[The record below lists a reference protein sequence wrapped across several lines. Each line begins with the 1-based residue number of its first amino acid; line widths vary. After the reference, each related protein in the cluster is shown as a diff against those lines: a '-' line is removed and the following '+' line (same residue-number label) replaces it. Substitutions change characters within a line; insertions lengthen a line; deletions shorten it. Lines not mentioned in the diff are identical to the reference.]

1 MKTFSFLYTAP
12 LAVLITTAF
21 ISPVN
26 ETQDLETCTCDSV
39 RDSLALVDLYNA
51 TNGSNWTIT
60 WELGMPMAS
69 FHGVIFD
76 QNGCV
81 TELELPENNLVG
93 TIPTSIGNLSEL
105 TYLELGDN
113 NLEGGIPET
122 VGMLKKL
129 SQLRLGNTGIG
140 GTIPESIGSMD
151 ALQRLVC
158 FGCNLS
164 GTIPDTL
171 RNLSQLTVLDFQF
184 NPSLTGPLPEWLG
197 SLSKLTS
204 INFITNNLNGS
215 IPASLGQL
223 QHLRGLFLDDNMLSG
238 AIPSELGNTTSL
250 ETIGLSGNQL
260 NDTIPASLCNL
271 DNLKILRLNDNTL
284 IGSLPD
290 SLGKLTNLEFF
301 YAQNNR
307 LSGNIPASLS
317 NITNLTELNLC
328 CQKLGENI
336 IKLTG
341 EIPPGLGQLTNLTNL
356 QLHQNDLTGEIPIDF
371 GNLVNLTTFRLY
383 DNKLSGEIPSSLSQL
398 QLLTEL
404 NLSNNQLSGAIPNTI
419 GDMSNLQV
427 LDLSNNQLGDDFP
440 GSLANLDSLIQLDL
454 SYNELTGS
462 IPTELVE
469 AGIAKLDLSYN
480 QLEGNIPIDIFDK
493 PSMEVLR
500 LNNNALTGN
509 IPVPQG
515 LNSLLELLLSNN
527 QLSGIISSGF
537 DASNLSSIK
546 ELRLDD
552 NQLQGTI
559 PESLGE
565 LSNLIVLDLSINQFE
580 GNIPFEAGDLPAL
593 ELIFLAKNNLTG
605 VIPPAFS
612 GFTSLRLLAL
622 NGNAFSG
629 EIPEGLGNL
638 PNLIDLYVGDNNLS
652 GCIPQDWFNL
662 CDRGADV
669 YLEGN
674 PMLLND
680 DFEAFCSATG
690 EGSGVC
696 LTNYECSSAT
706 VLPINAEACD
716 RNYRAVKLN
725 LATTST
731 PNPSLSCSNTFVGN
745 DVWFKVA
752 LPSTG
757 NVLIK
762 SDSITTINPA
772 IEAYEGADC
781 NTLSAIQCAELDS
794 LPFAVAIEGQ
804 NFGLTAGDTVWLRIW
819 DQNNS
824 VVNTDTNAVVALTA
838 HFLPIEKESWELCDF
853 PATVLNDTLSAGTG
867 NRSATQFI
875 VQYNSDATAQD
886 ITEVNAELGNE
897 GAVLL
902 RECPCRSTPLQLWIS
917 ENPIEME
924 TERQTASKK
933 SKVDT
938 SNYNYLLESR
948 DFIGNSFTEGQQ
960 INSSTAI
967 DAAGN
972 FFMTWQD
979 NGRYRYAFSLYG
991 QRFDAANERV
1001 GAEFKIS
1008 DTPVGGQENPDVTM
1022 HPDGQ
1027 FVTVW
1032 MEGKSLGRKEIK
1044 AQLFNANGSK
1054 NGSALDISNPRSGYS
1069 PSVAIDTSGHF
1080 VIAWHAPDAS
1090 GFGIY
1095 AQQFDENGVALA
1107 PVFQVNSFT
1116 NGTQQLADIAMN
1128 VDGTFVIVWQGG
1140 NFDGSGTGVFG
1151 TLYNELGEAIRADFQ
1166 INTYF
1171 QNDQSFPTVAMNE
1184 SGAFVVVWQSDGQDG
1199 SDTGVFAQR
1208 FDASGN
1214 PVGAEIAV
1222 NTTTADDQ
1230 AKPAVVL
1237 YEDGGFLVVWESQ
1250 GQDGSGGGIYGQLF
1264 DPSGNKIGGEIL
1276 INSVTEGTQLQP
1288 SIAKNQSEA
1297 VIVSWESYGQ
1307 DGSAQGIFGQKFQTT
1322 GTGASRSIIPS
1333 DEAKLS
1339 AGLGLLQ
1346 RFSNQT
1352 YTPVSPQVRTLVA
1365 LTDTGVKSDHP
1376 ELQNAI
1382 WMNEEEND
1390 GDNCL
1395 VGDLIGYDFTA
1406 NDGDPEDIDGHGT
1419 GVNGA
1424 VVRDFPEEVQ
1434 LELMNLKF
1442 YENQRGTVFDA
1453 ICGIYYAVDEGANII
1468 NLSWGFESAQFPQ
1481 ILYDALAYAAA
1492 NDVLLVASAGNTSK
1506 NNDLINK
1513 YPANFDL
1520 PNLIVATAYQIDE
1533 DSVGVRLANYAS
1545 YGVQNV
1551 DLAARGYV
1559 ETTALGDSLSNLA
1572 GTSLAAP
1579 AVTRTAAAIK
1589 GKHPTLTALEIKD
1602 CILQSVDV
1610 ISGLDTLVATGG
1622 VLNDE
1627 AALACA
1633 AVQEFS
1639 CRTTDFTIENSQS
1652 QNATYQTTGS
1662 ITMNATVFSG
1672 TTTTVQAVNSVTLST
1687 GFHAEAGATFTAN
1700 TNSCNSSENALLS
1713 QNETHFD
1720 TSKNTTAKSTFSTTA
1735 ITIAPNPA
1743 AENIQISWHG
1753 KGGETQFR
1761 ILDINGRVLKSQVF
1775 TAFARWNQQTI
1786 AVNDLPQGIYLI
1798 NIQTA
1803 EGVQV
1808 EKFVVKRL

>member
-1 MKTFSFLYTAP
+1 MKTLNLLYAT
-12 LAVLITTAF
+12 LMAVWIGTAF
-21 ISPVN
+21 IPPTSTPTSVS
-26 ETQDLETCTCDSV
+26 CACDPV

-51 TNGSNWTIT
+51 TNGANWTIS
-60 WELGMPMAS
+60 WDLNMPMS
-69 FHGVIFD
+69 NFYGVVLD
-76 QNGCV
+76 DNRCV
-81 TELELPENNLVG
+81 KDLYLYKNNLVG
-93 TIPTSIGNLSEL
+93 TTPISIGNLSEL
-105 TYLELGDN
+105 LLLDLSHNSLT
-113 NLEGGIPET
+113 GGIPTT
-122 VGMLKKL
+122 VGDLLKL
-129 SQLRLGNTGIG
+129 ERLNFGMNESLG
-140 GTIPESIGSMD
+140 GTIPESIGNLSTLRNFD
-151 ALQRLVC
+151 C
-158 FGCNLS
+158 FSCNLT
-164 GTIPDTL
+164 GTIPDTMRHL
-171 RNLSQLTVLDFQF
+171 TQLEWLNFE
-184 NPSLTGPLPEWLG
+184 NNSLTGTFPDWLG
-197 SLSKLTS
+197 DLS
-204 INFITNNLNGS
+204 NLELVSFPANDFNGS

-223 QHLRGLFLDDNMLSG
+223 QQLTSLRLFDNEFSG
-238 AIPSELGNTTSL
+238 AIPPQLGNASSL
-250 ETIGLSGNQL
+250 ETLELDFNQL
-260 NDTIPASLCNL
+260 HDTIPA
-271 DNLKILRLNDNTL
+271 T
-284 IGSLPD
+284 
-290 SLGKLTNLEFF
+290 LGKLTNLQVLRLEDN
-301 YAQNNR
+301 A
-307 LSGNIPASLS
+307 LSGNIPDSLGNLTNLQIFYAHNNRLTGTIPASFS
-317 NITNLTELNLC
+317 NLAQLTELNLC
-328 CQKLGENI
+328 CQRPNGGG
-336 IKLTG
+336 LTDA
-341 EIPPGLGQLTNLTNL
+341 IPAGLGQLTGLTNV
-356 QLHQNDLTGEIPIDF
+356 QLHQNKLSGSIPPDLS
-371 GNLVNLTTFRLY
+371 NLMNLTTFTLY
-383 DNKLSGEIPSSLSQL
+383 DNELSGSIPSTLSQL
-398 QLLTEL
+398 QLLYEL
-404 NLSNNQLSGAIPNTI
+404 NLSDNQLSGAIPSALGT
-419 GDMSNLQV
+419 MSNLQV
-427 LDLSNNQLGDDFP
+427 LDFSNNQLEGDFP
-440 GSLANLDSLIQLDL
+440 GSLADLNNLVQFDL
-454 SYNELTGS
+454 SNNKVTGN
-462 IPTELVE
+462 IPTGLAT
-469 AGIAKLDLSYN
+469 AGMTKLDLSYN
-480 QLEGNIPIDIFDK
+480 QLEGNIPADIF
-493 PSMEVLR
+493 STTSLEVLR

-509 IPVPQG
+509 IPAPQG
-515 LNSLLELLLSNN
+515 LNSLLQLLLGNN
-527 QLSGIISSGF
+527 QLGGSIPSGF
-537 DASNLSSIK
+537 DASNLAAV
-546 ELRLDD
+546 EEVRLND
-552 NQLQGTI
+552 NQLQGSI

-565 LSNLIVLDLSINQFE
+565 LSNLIILDLGRNQLE

-593 ELIFLAKNNLTG
+593 EGLYLAKNNLTG
-605 VIPPAFS
+605 VIPSAFS
-612 GFTSLRLLAL
+612 GFTNLVVLDLLSNAL
-622 NGNAFSG
+622 SG
-629 EIPEGLGNL
+629 EIPDGLGDL
-638 PNLIDLYVGDNNLS
+638 PNLVDLILGGNQLS

-662 CDRGADV
+662 CDRGAVV

-674 PMLLND
+674 PDLLND

-690 EGSGVC
+690 EGSGAC

-706 VLPINAEACD
+706 VLPINTEACD

-725 LATTST
+725 PATTST
-731 PNPSLSCSNTFVGN
+731 PNPSLSCSSTFVGN

-752 LPSTG
+752 LPSSG

-762 SDSITTINPA
+762 SDSITTINPV
-772 IEAYEGADC
+772 IEAYEGTDC

-794 LPFAVAIEGQ
+794 LPFAFAIEGQ
-804 NFGLTAGDTVWLRIW
+804 NFGLTAGDTIWLRIW

-824 VVNTDTNAVVALTA
+824 TINTDTNAVVALTT
-838 HFLPIEKESWELCDF
+838 HFLPTEKATWELCDF
-853 PATVLNDTLSAGTG
+853 PVTVLNDTLSAGTG

-875 VQYNSDATAQD
+875 VQYGTDVTAQD
-886 ITEVNAELGNE
+886 TMEINTELRNE
-897 GAVLL
+897 GAILL
-902 RECPCRSTPLQLWIS
+902 KECPCRSTPLQLWIS

-972 FFMTWQD
+972 FFLTWQD

-991 QRFDAANERV
+991 QRFDATSERV

-1008 DTPVGGQENPDVTM
+1008 DASLGGQENPDIAM

-1027 FVTVW
+1027 FTTVW
-1032 MEGKSLGRKEIK
+1032 MQGKSLGRKEIK
-1044 AQLFNANGSK
+1044 AQLFNSDGSK
-1054 NGSALDISNPRSGYS
+1054 NGGELDISNPRSGYN
-1069 PSVAIDTSGHF
+1069 PSVAMDASRHF
-1080 VIAWHAPDAS
+1080 IVAWHAPDGS
-1090 GFGIY
+1090 DFGIY
-1095 AQQFDENGVALA
+1095 AQRFDENGVALA
-1107 PVFQVNSFT
+1107 PVFQVNSFSHG
-1116 NGTQQLADIAMN
+1116 NQQLADIAMN
-1128 VDGTFVIVWQGG
+1128 AKGEFIIVWQGG

-1171 QNDQSFPTVAMNE
+1171 QNDQNFPAVAMNE

-1199 SDTGVFAQR
+1199 SDNGVFAQR
-1208 FDASGN
+1208 FDAFGQAI
-1214 PVGAEIAV
+1214 GTEIAV
-1222 NTTTADDQ
+1222 NTTTTDDQ

-1237 YEDGGFLVVWESQ
+1237 YEDGGFLAVWESQ

-1264 DPSGNKIGGEIL
+1264 DPDGNKIGSEIL
-1276 INSVTEGTQLQP
+1276 INAVTEGTQLQP
-1288 SIAKNQSEA
+1288 SIAKNQSDA
-1297 VIVSWESYGQ
+1297 VVVSWESYGQ

-1322 GTGASRSIIPS
+1322 GTGTSRSITPS

-1352 YTPVSPQVRTLVA
+1352 YTPVSPQLRTLVA
-1365 LTDTGVKSDHP
+1365 LTDTGVKSNHP
-1376 ELQNAI
+1376 KLQNAI

-1395 VGDLIGYDFTA
+1395 VGDVIGYDFKD
-1406 NDGDPEDIDGHGT
+1406 NDGDPKDVDGHGT

-1424 VVRDFPEEVQ
+1424 VVRDFPEDVQ

-1453 ICGIYYAVDEGANII
+1453 ICGIYYAVDEGADII

-1481 ILYDALAYAAA
+1481 ILYDALAYAAV

-1602 CILQSVDV
+1602 CILQSVDI

-1622 VLNDE
+1622 VLNHE

-1633 AVQEFS
+1633 AAQEAS
-1639 CRTTDFTIENSQS
+1639 CRMADFAIENDQG
-1652 QNATYQTTGS
+1652 QDATYQTTGTIS
-1662 ITMNATVFSG
+1662 IDATIFSG
-1672 TTTTVQAVNSVTLST
+1672 TITTIQAINGITLST

-1700 TNSCNSSENALLS
+1700 TNSCDTPENALLT
-1713 QNETHFD
+1713 QNEPLFS
-1720 TSKNTTAKSTFSTTA
+1720 TSKNITNQPIFSNPG
-1735 ITIAPNPA
+1735 IKIAPNPA
-1743 AENIQISWHG
+1743 VENIQISWQG
-1753 KGGETQFR
+1753 KGGKTLLR

-1775 TAFARWNQQTI
+1775 TAFTKWNQRTI
-1786 AVNDLPQGIYLI
+1786 AVNDLPNGIYFL